1 MRGLLLMICITLTAI
16 GGVFCCIGEGDWI
29 GLSQILLIYFG
40 VLLLEDIL
48 EDILSN
54 KK

>member
-16 GGVFCCIGEGDWI
+16 FGIIVCVEEGDWI

-40 VLLLEDIL
+40 VLFLEDI
-48 EDILSN
+48 ISN
-54 KK
+54 KNN

>member
-1 MRGLLLMICITLTAI
+1 MWGLLLMICITLTAI

-40 VLLLEDIL
+40 VLFLEDI
-48 EDILSN
+48 ISN